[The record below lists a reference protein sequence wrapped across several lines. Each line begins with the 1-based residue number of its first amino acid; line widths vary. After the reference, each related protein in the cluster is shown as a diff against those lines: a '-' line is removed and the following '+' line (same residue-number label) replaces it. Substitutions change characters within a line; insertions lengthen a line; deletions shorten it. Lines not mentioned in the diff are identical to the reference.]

1 MPRSTKSRGVQ
12 DEAPGGVAI
21 LDNEEITDEM
31 TSATDADAEL
41 DEELDDPT
49 FEFTS
54 EPAPKDFTPDRKTPG
69 RVRRPS
75 YFDNVLRDPDV
86 FNTGRWQKVPVSG
99 PEHLEAAKR
108 ELNRSKLHLNKIG
121 LETGEPEIGL
131 DLDERDDALYFR
143 SRTAQKRER
152 KNGNTSDA
160 ADVAD
165 EGADEEYEDDAE

>member
-1 MPRSTKSRGVQ
+1 
-12 DEAPGGVAI
+12 
-21 LDNEEITDEM
+21 M

-152 KNGNTSDA
+152 KNGNASDA